1 MKKILTGVTLCV
13 ILVLCLG
20 RPVSAALI
28 NQWYGGDRVVYDAF
42 SGSYWYPY
50 LTKTM
55 NMTKAQQ
62 SSYIACLNARSF
74 GNKQSWD
81 FATYEQMNGLKDSI
95 AAMITRVEYGQPWI
109 PSEKPRKDGPPF
121 LAWSIPNGPMTEKAW
136 RTNVPGAAPSCDYG
150 QADDHFA
157 TSKDMTLKQFTTMTD
172 NYDLQYL
179 PDDVT
184 DRADDFGK
192 PVPPKLIGTWIISGT
207 QQIPAPGA
215 LVLAS
220 LGVGLV
226 GWLRRSRTL

>member
-1 MKKILTGVTLCV
+1 MKKIPTGVTLCV

-20 RPVSAALI
+20 SPVSAALI

-50 LTKTM
+50 TTNTV

-95 AAMITRVEYGQPWI
+95 AAVKTRVEYEQPWMS
-109 PSEKPRKDGPPF
+109 SEKPRKDGPPF
-121 LAWSIPNGPMTEKAW
+121 LALSIPNELMTEKAW
-136 RTNVPGAAPSCDYG
+136 RTNVPGAAPTFVYG
-150 QADDHFA
+150 QADHHFA
-157 TSKDMTLKQFTTMTD
+157 KSKDMSLKKFTTMTVK
-172 NYDLQYL
+172 YDLQYL
-179 PDDVT
+179 PDDAT
-184 DRADDFGK
+184 DRSDDFDK

>member
-1 MKKILTGVTLCV
+1 MKKIPTGVALCV

-20 RPVSAALI
+20 SPVSAALI
-28 NQWYGGDRVVYDAF
+28 NQWYGGERAVYDAF

-50 LTKTM
+50 VTNTV

-74 GNKQSWD
+74 GNKQNWD
-81 FATYEQMNGLKDSI
+81 CATYEQMNGLKDSL
-95 AAMITRVEYGQPWI
+95 AAMIMPVEHEQPWMS
-109 PSEKPRKDGPPF
+109 SEKPHKDGPPF
-121 LAWSIPNGPMTEKAW
+121 VAWSVPNGRMTEKTW
-136 RTNVPGAAPSCDYG
+136 KTNVPGAAPAWQYG
-150 QADDHFA
+150 QADDDFT
-157 TSKDMTLKQFTTMTD
+157 TSKDMALKKFTTMTG

-179 PDDVT
+179 PDDAT
-184 DRADDFGK
+184 DRSDDFGK

-207 QQIPAPGA
+207 RQIPAPGA

-220 LGVGLV
+220 LGVGVV